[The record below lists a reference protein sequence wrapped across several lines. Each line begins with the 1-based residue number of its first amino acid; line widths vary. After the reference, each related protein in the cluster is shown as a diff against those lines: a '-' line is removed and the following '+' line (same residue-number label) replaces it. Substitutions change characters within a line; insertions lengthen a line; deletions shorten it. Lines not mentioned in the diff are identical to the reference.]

1 MHISSFYL
9 PVEPQRHPARAL
21 RFPAKALRFPAKVLR
36 FPFLRSDRLNYPIM
50 GESSDI
56 YAYIPNAKDEQRK
69 RVERSLSKAQA
80 NKMKK
85 GRRA

>member
-1 MHISSFYL
+1 M
-9 PVEPQRHPARAL
+9 EPQRHPARVLQFSAKVL
-21 RFPAKALRFPAKVLR
+21 RFPARALR

-56 YAYIPNAKDEQRK
+56 YAYVPNAKDKQK
-69 RVERSLSKAQA
+69 CVERALSKAQA

-85 GRRA
+85 GRHA

>member
-1 MHISSFYL
+1 
-9 PVEPQRHPARAL
+9 
-21 RFPAKALRFPAKVLR
+21 
-36 FPFLRSDRLNYPIM
+36 M